1 MAPKSIYQLHL
12 EDITKTG
19 VLSRENLDDVLLEI
33 GKRIT
38 NCLDIGRVN
47 IWLFDDTKES
57 IKCIGNYN
65 AQDKTF
71 SKGKILIGKDMP
83 IYYRHLL
90 TDEIL
95 VINDVYSD
103 SRALDLLEVYC
114 KPLNIYS
121 MMDVPIH
128 IAGKLAGVICYEQI
142 GENRV
147 WTDEEQYFAL
157 TINQIVSLAIET
169 RKRRFTQLKL
179 EKSLQEKEVLLAEM
193 HHRIKNNLST
203 LISLLRM
210 QSNESNNKEYK
221 LLAADFENRI
231 FSIAKIHEQ
240 LYTSNNYENI
250 SLKIYLEQLVS
261 EFNTSNAHVKFDL
274 DLEDYWIKTEHIV
287 PIGLICNEIIINAMK
302 HAFIDKSKKPEITI
316 ELKKLPDGNHL
327 LAIEDNGCGFDKE
340 QAKKTSPTF
349 GLSLVIDL
357 VEQIN
362 GKVNVTTSNEGTS
375 YQLILQN

>member
-12 EDITKTG
+12 EDITTTG

-38 NCLDIGRVN
+38 NCLEIGRVN

-57 IKCIGNYN
+57 IKCIGNYS

-71 SKGKILIGKDMP
+71 SKGEVLNGKDMP
-83 IYYRHLL
+83 NYYKHLL
-90 TDEIL
+90 TDDIL
-95 VINDVYSD
+95 VINDVYTDKRSI
-103 SRALDLLEVYC
+103 DLVEVYC
-114 KPLNIYS
+114 KPLGIHS

-128 IAGKLAGVICYEQI
+128 IGGKLAGVICYEHTGSSRI
-142 GENRV
+142 
-147 WTDEEQYFAL
+147 WTDDEQYFAL

-169 RKRRFTQLKL
+169 RKRRFAQLKL
-179 EKSLQEKEVLLAEM
+179 EKSLQEKETLLAEM

-221 LLAADFENRI
+221 SLAEDFENRI

-240 LYTSNNYENI
+240 LYTSHNYENI
-250 SLKIYLEQLVS
+250 SLKIYLEQLVN
-261 EFNTSNAHVKFDL
+261 EFNTSNSHVKFDL
-274 DLEDYWIKTEHIV
+274 DLDDYWIKTEHIV

-302 HAFIDKSKKPEITI
+302 HAFVDKSKKPEINI
-316 ELKKLPDGNHL
+316 ELKELPDGNHL

-340 QAKKTSPTF
+340 EAKKMSPTF
-349 GLSLVIDL
+349 GLSLVLDL

-362 GKVNVTTSNEGTS
+362 GRVNVSSSNQGTN
-375 YQLILQN
+375 YQLILQK